1 MTVAA
6 PKNGAE
12 MLGLLR
18 AAVEH
23 TDGPFSFRYPRDA
36 SPDIPEAMSQIAA
49 TPYATWEVPRQGR
62 DVAILAVGTM
72 VNQSLAAAELLAA
85 DGLDVSVVNCRY
97 LKPYDEVTLN
107 AILASHTHVLT
118 VEEGTVVNGFGAFIS
133 SIVHQLA
140 PTVRTAVHGVPDRI
154 IYSAPRKK
162 QLASLGLDPA
172 GIAERV
178 RAFHESEALAG

>member
-1 MTVAA
+1 
-6 PKNGAE
+6 
-12 MLGLLR
+12 
-18 AAVEH
+18 
-23 TDGPFSFRYPRDA
+23 
-36 SPDIPEAMSQIAA
+36 MSQIAA
-49 TPYATWEVPRQGR
+49 TPYATWEVLRQGR

>member
-1 MTVAA
+1 VL
-6 PKNGAE
+6 P
-12 MLGLLR
+12 
-18 AAVEH
+18 V
-23 TDGPFSFRYPRDA
+23 
-36 SPDIPEAMSQIAA
+36 SQRIAA
-49 TPYATWEVPRQGR
+49 GASGTALAAGTAARIFTGAPVPDGA
-62 DVAILAVGTM
+62 DAILM
-72 VNQSLAAAELLAA
+72 QEDCELLAA

-97 LKPYDEVTLN
+97 MKPYDEVTLN

-140 PTVRTAVHGVPDRI
+140 PTVRTTVHGVPDRI